1 MTRTELL
8 NAAMRRLE
16 EVAKLLTE
24 AGEERLAE
32 EAEELGQWVDFSLSD
47 EAA

>member
-1 MTRTELL
+1 MTRAELL
-8 NAAMRRLE
+8 KAAIRKLE

-32 EAEELGQWVDFSLSD
+32 EAEEN
-47 EAA
+47 